1 MQLHVNSTT
10 FANWRH
16 IISDSPMSVPA
27 DTDSNSLKIPSSWF
41 RRFRTPVFI
50 REHSPSASVQSFSS
64 STAKDLFTADIPII
78 VINPLSTPLSTVLS
92 SPSHLP
98 MTHPNVIFVLTST
111 PSSHL
116 PHLAI
121 HPARTLVI
129 DPQRA
134 LTAIQTLAENPSSA
148 IAVQRYQDDFAASK
162 ISSISEA
169 IDDILS
175 QYSMVPSTPTLVA
188 LRLHKARYIVK
199 SAIAMSETALGNARK
214 EVDDALGTVSEIR
227 GRMEEVRVRVPREVL
242 GVDGEGEVQE
252 AVKKAKK
259 DVAVTMDGLKWW
271 KMIWR
276 VDDIRHIV
284 GAAVERAW
292 CRDLERDVCES
303 SFLRLIFC
311 LTSSLSL
318 GPFVAN
324 IPHWQSCLS
333 ATRAHHNHHL
343 SSLALLFLSP
353 TFSSP

>member
-1 MQLHVNSTT
+1 
-10 FANWRH
+10 
-16 IISDSPMSVPA
+16 
-27 DTDSNSLKIPSSWF
+27 
-41 RRFRTPVFI
+41 
-50 REHSPSASVQSFSS
+50 
-64 STAKDLFTADIPII
+64 
-78 VINPLSTPLSTVLS
+78 
-92 SPSHLP
+92 